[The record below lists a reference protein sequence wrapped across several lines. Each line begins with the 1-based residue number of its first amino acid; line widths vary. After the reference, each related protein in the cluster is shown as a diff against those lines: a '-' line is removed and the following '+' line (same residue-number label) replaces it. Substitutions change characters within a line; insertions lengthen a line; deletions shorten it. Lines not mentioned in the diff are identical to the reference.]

1 MWLAPCVHAGER
13 FIWLPVS
20 QCLWRLF
27 ATTVASRFSCWMA
40 VTVKSPTTR
49 HELMMAKLES
59 WLLAGAKSPKKQMMK
74 NQLTEIFGIMPREK

>member
-1 MWLAPCVHAGER
+1 
-13 FIWLPVS
+13 
-20 QCLWRLF
+20 
-27 ATTVASRFSCWMA
+27 MA

-74 NQLTEIFGIMPREK
+74 NQLTEIFGIMPRKK